1 MTVKQFETDES
12 QGMAKI
18 LYDYGDKVILYAV
31 YLNDND
37 SSYSEKVSDQQTE
50 EFDVTN
56 EKQTIHVTEYQVR
69 GTSDYRYVTY
79 FEYQGV
85 HYQLM
90 GIMKRSD
97 FEEILKNLYYF

>member
-1 MTVKQFETDES
+1 M
-12 QGMAKI
+12 
-18 LYDYGDKVILYAV
+18 
-31 YLNDND
+31 NDSE
-37 SSYSEKVSDQQTE
+37 SSYSEKVSDHLTD
-50 EFDVTN
+50 EFDKN
-56 EKQTIHVTEYQVR
+56 EKQMIHVTEYQVR

-97 FEEILKNLYYF
+97 FEEILKICIIF

>member
-1 MTVKQFETDES
+1 
-12 QGMAKI
+12 MAKV
-18 LYDYGDKVILYAV
+18 LYDITEKVILYAI
-31 YLNDND
+31 YLNDED
-37 SSYSEKVSDQQTE
+37 SSYSEKVSDQLTD

-69 GTSDYRYVTY
+69 DTTDYRYVAY